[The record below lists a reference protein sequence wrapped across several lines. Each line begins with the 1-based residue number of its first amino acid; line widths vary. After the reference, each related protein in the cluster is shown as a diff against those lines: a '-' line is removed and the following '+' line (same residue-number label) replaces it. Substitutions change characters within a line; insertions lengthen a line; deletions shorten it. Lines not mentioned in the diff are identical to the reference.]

1 MNIPHRWPIDG
12 GRTDIRVVHI
22 CDEPA
27 QPRLSPNCPRHCAG
41 CHVILTKYWQLVHRT
56 CVPKAVFT
64 RCNRVVQH
72 GCTVVQHGC
81 TTGSMVVQ
89 QGCTT
94 SAIRQQ
100 FWVICDQFSTAHVGL
115 HFVLLPVIILM
126 WESDSV
132 TPISYKS
139 VKILAIRECYRPFFA
154 TFSVRMRH
162 SAVILLPVWNT
173 TEWHRFTIKVVKLF
187 QYDINLGSFSANF
200 ELRMWD
206 CAIFLLPLIILMSDF
221 DSATPIS

>member
-1 MNIPHRWPIDG
+1 MANFSLRM
-12 GRTDIRVVHI
+12 
-22 CDEPA
+22 
-27 QPRLSPNCPRHCAG
+27 RHTY
-41 CHVILTKYWQLVHRT
+41 VILLPVWNLLADSDSATSIS
-56 CVPKAVFT
+56 
-64 RCNRVVQH
+64 CNSVEI
-72 GCTVVQHGC
+72 
-81 TTGSMVVQ
+81 
-89 QGCTT
+89 